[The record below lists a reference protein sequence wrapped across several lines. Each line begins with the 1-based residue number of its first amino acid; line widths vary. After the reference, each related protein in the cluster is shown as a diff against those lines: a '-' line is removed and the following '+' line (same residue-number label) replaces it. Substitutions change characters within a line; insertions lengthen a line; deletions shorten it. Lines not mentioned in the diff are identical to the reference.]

1 MSRNDGQ
8 SETSLSSVSNVLTL
22 SETNDN
28 SDMINDKIISD
39 QAMYSEIRTQ
49 NLTQENPVSGE
60 NNENSVQIVENSSGK
75 RSRKNNDKDKSVK
88 QKHSNQSSAQGNPR
102 Q

>member
-60 NNENSVQIVENSSGK
+60 NK
-75 RSRKNNDKDKSVK
+75 
-88 QKHSNQSSAQGNPR
+88 
-102 Q
+102 

>member
-1 MSRNDGQ
+1 MKFK
-8 SETSLSSVSNVLTL
+8 L
-22 SETNDN
+22 
-28 SDMINDKIISD
+28 K
-39 QAMYSEIRTQ
+39 

>member
-49 NLTQENPVSGE
+49 KSHTGE
-60 NNENSVQIVENSSGK
+60 SSFRGK
-75 RSRKNNDKDKSVK
+75 
-88 QKHSNQSSAQGNPR
+88 Q
-102 Q
+102 

>member
-1 MSRNDGQ
+1 MGRNDGQ
-8 SETSLSSVSNVLTL
+8 SEISLSSVSNVLTL

-28 SDMINDKIISD
+28 SKIISD

>member
-28 SDMINDKIISD
+28 SKIISD